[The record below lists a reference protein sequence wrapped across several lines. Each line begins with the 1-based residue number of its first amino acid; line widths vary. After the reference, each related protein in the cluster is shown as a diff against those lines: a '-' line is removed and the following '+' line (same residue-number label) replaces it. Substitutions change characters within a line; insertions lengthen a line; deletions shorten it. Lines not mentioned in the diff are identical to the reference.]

1 MSTALSKK
9 NIKRENNM
17 KIICLE
23 KLLLKENGS
32 EDMLN
37 KVTNPKTSKE
47 ATIRSVSYT
56 HLTLPTSH
64 LV

>member
-1 MSTALSKK
+1 MELSWIALMSTAFSKK

-47 ATIRSVSYT
+47 VTIR
-56 HLTLPTSH
+56 
-64 LV
+64 

>member
-1 MSTALSKK
+1 MELSWIALMSTAFSKK

-32 EDMLN
+32 EDMLY
-37 KVTNPKTSKE
+37 KVTNPKISKE
-47 ATIRSVSYT
+47 VTIR
-56 HLTLPTSH
+56 
-64 LV
+64 

>member
-1 MSTALSKK
+1 MELSWIALMSTAFSKK

-47 ATIRSVSYT
+47 ATIR
-56 HLTLPTSH
+56 
-64 LV
+64 

>member
-1 MSTALSKK
+1 MSTAFSKK

-32 EDMLN
+32 EDN
-37 KVTNPKTSKE
+37 QNQES
-47 ATIRSVSYT
+47 
-56 HLTLPTSH
+56 
-64 LV
+64 